1 MRIAV
6 VSQYFTPEPAKIPVG
21 VAQGLASRGH
31 SVRVVTGYPNYPT
44 GRLYEGFRRR
54 LVHYERHGSVL
65 VRRVPM
71 VIGHSANPV
80 GRFAN
85 YASFALGSLMTR
97 RFVQDAD
104 VVYVYATQMTAA
116 LAPQY
121 WRRSIGIPY
130 VLHVQD
136 LWPESVAHSSLI
148 PGFAQGLVIRGMSRW
163 LELAYRRASA
173 VIAIAPT
180 MARRLA
186 ERGADPK
193 HVETVLNWADEAFV
207 QPRQQNLAHRAGL
220 VVVYA
225 GSLGDVQNLE
235 TAIDAARLVA
245 DELSE
250 FRLVI
255 VGGGIAESRLKK
267 AAAGLNNVE
276 FRGRVSIEE
285 MDGVYAESDFQ
296 LIILRDLPFLRGT
309 IPSKLQ
315 GSLAAGVPVI
325 SAVAGDLGALV
336 DAEGVGLTA
345 EPDNPESLAEAFRRA
360 YAMPLR
366 SRLEMGERAR
376 RTYVETMSFEKGI
389 DRIEQ
394 VLKRAACARVG
405 GPA

>member
-1 MRIAV
+1 VRIAI
-6 VSQYFTPEPAKIPVG
+6 VSQYFAPEPAKIPVG

-54 LVHYERHGSVL
+54 LVHYERHGRVL

-71 VIGHSANPV
+71 VISHSTNPF
-80 GRFAN
+80 GRFAS
-85 YASFALGSLMTR
+85 YVSFALGSLMTR
-97 RFVQDAD
+97 RFVQNAD

-116 LAPQY
+116 LAPQH
-121 WRRSIGIPY
+121 WRRSMGIPY

-136 LWPESVAHSSLI
+136 LWPESVTHSSLL
-148 PGFAQGLVIRGMSRW
+148 PGFARGLVAKSMSRW
-163 LELAYRRASA
+163 LRAAYQRASA

-180 MARRLA
+180 MARLLT
-186 ERGADPK
+186 ERGAVPSK
-193 HVETVLNWADEAFV
+193 VETVLNWADEAFA
-207 QPRQQNLAHRAGL
+207 QPRRQDREQRAGL
-220 VVVYA
+220 TVVYA
-225 GSLGDVQNLE
+225 GSLGDLQNLE

-245 DELSE
+245 DELPE

-255 VGGGIAESRLKK
+255 AGTGIAESRLRR
-267 AAAGLNNVE
+267 AASGLRNVE
-276 FRGRVSIEE
+276 FRGWVPIEE
-285 MDGVYAESDFQ
+285 MNDVYADSDFQ
-296 LIILRDLPFLRGT
+296 LIILRDLPFFQGT

-325 SAVAGDLGALV
+325 SAVPGDANALI

-345 EPDNPESLAEAFRRA
+345 QPDSPESLADAFRRA
-360 YAMPLR
+360 SAMPPS
-366 SRLEMGERAR
+366 SRLEMSQRAR

-394 VLKRAACARVG
+394 VLRRAAHAPAN
-405 GPA
+405 GPS